1 VDAAGHELAR
11 GLVSYDAGDL
21 ARLQGHRSEQIESIL
36 GFSYGDEAIH
46 RNQLVLRQ
54 HDGEA
59 P

>member
-1 VDAAGHELAR
+1 
-11 GLVSYDAGDL
+11 VSYDAGDL
-21 ARLQGHRSEQIESIL
+21 ARLQGRRSEQIESIL

-54 HDGEA
+54 HDSET